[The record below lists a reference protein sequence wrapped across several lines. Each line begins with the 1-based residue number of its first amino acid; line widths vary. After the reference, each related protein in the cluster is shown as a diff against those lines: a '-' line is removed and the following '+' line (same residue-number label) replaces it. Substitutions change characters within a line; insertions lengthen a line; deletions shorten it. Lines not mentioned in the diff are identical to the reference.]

1 MRTRYLL
8 GAGVALAMALS
19 WADARAQLFPLP
31 TGPGTI
37 YFGVEGGYTALE
49 DARGHIVGTSIPVR
63 QRWDDGYNVGARAG
77 YEWGPFRFEEE
88 FRFAQNR
95 SEERRVGKGCRVVWA

>member
-1 MRTRYLL
+1 MRNRYLI

-37 YFGVEGGYTALE
+37 YFGVEGGYTNLE
-49 DARGHIVGTSIPVR
+49 DATGRARVLSTAESNRESAPVKLPD
-63 QRWDDGYNVGARAG
+63 QLL
-77 YEWGPFRFEEE
+77 
-88 FRFAQNR
+88 FAVMPR
-95 SEERRVGKGCRVVWA
+95 DRELHEA

>member
-1 MRTRYLL
+1 MRNRYLI

-37 YFGVEGGYTALE
+37 YFGVEGGYTNLE
-49 DARGHIVGTSIPVR
+49 DATGRVVGTKTT
-63 QRWDDGYNVGARAG
+63 
-77 YEWGPFRFEEE
+77 
-88 FRFAQNR
+88 
-95 SEERRVGKGCRVVWA
+95 RVEII

>member
-1 MRTRYLL
+1 MRNRYLI

-37 YFGVEGGYTALE
+37 YFGVFGHPYNGSRGWLLHFSQDLNTEYTPGAFGWDQTAAIVPASMVPAYHGGSSYL
-49 DARGHIVGTSIPVR
+49 IFS
-63 QRWDDGYNVGARAG
+63 
-77 YEWGPFRFEEE
+77 
-88 FRFAQNR
+88 
-95 SEERRVGKGCRVVWA
+95 K